1 MNNIELF
8 ETKITEI
15 FKDEYLINCIQ
26 HYTFTPSILIVLEPK
41 IFIDGKT
48 KIISFSLLEKLSRI
62 SSQDIVI
69 TENNHTGYK
78 YYHLTI
84 SGSKV
89 EE

>member
-8 ETKITEI
+8 ETKVTEI
-15 FKDEYLINCIQ
+15 FKDEYLIKAIYHN
-26 HYTFTPSILIVLEPK
+26 TFTSSVLIVLESK
-41 IFIDGKT
+41 IFIHGKT

-62 SSQDIVI
+62 SSQYIVI

-84 SGSKV
+84 SGFKV

>member
-1 MNNIELF
+1 MKLEDF
-8 ETKITEI
+8 ENKVIEI
-15 FKDEYLINCIQ
+15 FKDEYLIKSFN
-26 HYTFTPSILIVLEPK
+26 YYNFTPRILIILEPK

-48 KIISFSLLEKLSRI
+48 KVISFSLLEKLSRI

-84 SGSKV
+84 SGFKV
-89 EE
+89 ED